1 MLFWFQMDTL
11 DAIGLLVIR
20 NRVDYLE
27 VLFMVGDQ
35 NMQQLLAALNL
46 NQVDVTRVTTEVMK
60 KLSKNQNASLKEIT
74 DIVSRELHQLAQ
86 VTHTSGSQA
95 GTFPMSQ
102 TIAKKASVHY
112 YRWKYAF
119 QYSSHTGITEIKNF
133 LDARNINHEDFF
145 IEIANLFTITS
156 TVGVHIHLIPNFTP
170 KILAHSLE
178 VYGINQPTT
187 TGVVE
192 SLFCTLPQF
201 QPTKKP

>member
-1 MLFWFQMDTL
+1 MLFWFQMDTF

-35 NMQQLLAALNL
+35 NMQQLLPALNL
-46 NQVDVTRVTTEVMK
+46 NQADVTRVTMEVMK
-60 KLSKNQNASLKEIT
+60 KLSKNQNPSLKEIT
-74 DIVSRELHQLAQ
+74 DIVANELHQMAQ
-86 VTHTSGSQA
+86 ATHTMGTQA
-95 GTFPMSQ
+95 GTPAMSQ
-102 TIAKKASVHY
+102 TIAKKSSVHY

-119 QYSSHTGITEIKNF
+119 QHGSHAGIQEIKNF
-133 LDARNINHEDFF
+133 LDSKSINYEDFF

-156 TVGVHIHLIPNFTP
+156 TVGVHINLIPNFTP